1 MSWECNVRKVV
12 PYVPGEQ
19 PKATNVIKLNTNENP
34 YPPAPGVT
42 AAMERYAKHSD
53 ELRLY
58 PSPTV
63 DSLVEELAKYYQL
76 APEQVFVGVG
86 SDDVLAT
93 AFLTFFNTEKPVLF
107 PDITYSFYEVWAQ
120 LYNIPY
126 HCTPVDENLRICK
139 EDYFGDNGGIVIA
152 NPNAPTAIAE
162 SAAWIEE
169 IIRANPDCVVIVDE
183 AYVDFG
189 AETCIPLIEKY
200 ENLLVVQTYSKSRS
214 LAGLRVGI
222 GMGNARLIKYLND
235 VKFSINSYTINRPT
249 LEYAAESLKDE
260 TYFRNCVERI
270 CNTRE
275 WTKEAL
281 KELGFT
287 MTDSRTNFLFVR
299 HQSIPSV
306 ELFEML
312 KEKNV
317 YVRHFK
323 SPRVNEYLRISI
335 GTEEEMKTLVS
346 LMKEYINSRV

>member
-1 MSWECNVRKVV
+1 MSWESNVRKVV

-19 PKATNVIKLNTNENP
+19 PKVNKVIKLNTNENP
-34 YPPAPGVT
+34 YPPAPGVQ
-42 AAMERYAKHSD
+42 AAMESYTQRAE

-63 DSLVEELAKYYQL
+63 ENLVNDLAEYYHL
-76 APEQVFVGVG
+76 SPEQVFVGVG

-93 AFLTFFNTEKPVLF
+93 AFLTFFNGEKPVVF

-120 LYNIPY
+120 LYRIPY
-126 HCTPVDENLRICK
+126 MCRPVDEKLRLRK
-139 EDYFGDNGGIVIA
+139 EDYIGEYGGVVIA

-162 SAAWIEE
+162 SREWIEE
-169 IIRANPDCVVIVDE
+169 IIKANPNCVVIVDE

-222 GMGNARLIKYLND
+222 GMGNPKLIRFLND

-249 LEYAAESLKDE
+249 LEYASESLKDE
-260 TYFRNCVERI
+260 DYFKSCVERI
-270 CNTRE
+270 CKTRE
-275 WTKEAL
+275 WTKEQLEA
-281 KELGFT
+281 LGFS
-287 MTDSRTNFLFVR
+287 MTDSKTNFLFVK
-299 HQSIPSV
+299 HESV
-306 ELFEML
+306 PAEELFEML
-312 KEKNV
+312 KAQNI

-323 SPRVNEYLRISI
+323 AERVNEYLRISI
-335 GTEEEMKTLVS
+335 GTEEEMKVLIRE
-346 LMKEYINSRV
+346 LNAYLAK

>member
-1 MSWECNVRKVV
+1 MSWESNVRKVV

-19 PKATNVIKLNTNENP
+19 PKVNKVIKLNTNENP
-34 YPPAPGVT
+34 YPPAPGVQ
-42 AAMERYAKHSD
+42 AAMESYTQRAE

-63 DSLVEELAKYYQL
+63 ENLVNDLAEYYHL
-76 APEQVFVGVG
+76 SPEQVFVGVG

-93 AFLTFFNTEKPVLF
+93 AFLTFFNGEKPVVF

-120 LYNIPY
+120 LYRIPY
-126 HCTPVDENLRICK
+126 MCRPVDEKLRLRK
-139 EDYFGDNGGIVIA
+139 EDYIGEYGGVVIA

-162 SAAWIEE
+162 SREWIEE
-169 IIRANPDCVVIVDE
+169 IIKANPNCVVIVDE

-222 GMGNARLIKYLND
+222 GMGNPKLIRFLND

-249 LEYAAESLKDE
+249 LEYASESLKDE
-260 TYFRNCVERI
+260 DYFRSCVERI
-270 CNTRE
+270 CKTRE
-275 WTKEAL
+275 WTKEQLEA
-281 KELGFT
+281 LGFS
-287 MTDSRTNFLFVR
+287 MTDSKTNFLFVK
-299 HQSIPSV
+299 HESV
-306 ELFEML
+306 PAEELFEML
-312 KEKNV
+312 KAQNI

-323 SPRVNEYLRISI
+323 AERVNEYLRISI
-335 GTEEEMKTLVS
+335 GTEEEMKVLIRE
-346 LMKEYINSRV
+346 LNAYLAK